1 MKDARQFLQRE
12 LSKINTNIARLEK
25 GLENYA
31 DDDPRGDGQRAM
43 LEIQREHLGFVR
55 DLLDNSETPAR
66 AMAMT
71 AQRLIQT
78 IIEHGQSIRKDRSHD
93 GKHSD
98 EWWETLG
105 REEYMNYLANQIID
119 LTLKK

>member
-12 LSKINTNIARLEK
+12 LNKIKTNISRLEK
-25 GLENYA
+25 SLESYA

-43 LEIQREHLGFVR
+43 LEIQREHLGFVK
-55 DLLDNSETPAR
+55 DLLDNAETPAR
-66 AMAMT
+66 AMAIT

-78 IIEHGQSIRKDRSHD
+78 IIEHNQAASKEHSHD

-98 EWWETLG
+98 EWWKTLG
-105 REEYMNYLANQIID
+105 REEYMQYITTQIID